1 MSPHRRRV
9 RAAFRRKGDPA
20 PVLRSTTAAFVAIAL
35 VHTGVVQMPFS
46 RNELRHPP
54 VIVSSETVLAPVIV
68 RGERPRPLSLLP
80 LEARLFRWLEHTNR
94 APEGKAIR
102 VSLTQYCL
110 RGTTR
115 RGRQVR
121 PGIVAADPR
130 VFPLARHVELFLGSQ
145 YLGRFIVD
153 DTGKNV
159 LGNTLDIWTPNCREA
174 RRFGRQWGQA
184 MLVAR
189 ETQRQS
195 RVTDSQT
202 PVVSSQPPDISGPPP
217 LTGEASLISSQSPV
231 SGSQSPAIDNH

>member
-9 RAAFRRKGDPA
+9 RAVLRRRHDPA
-20 PVLRSTTAAFVAIAL
+20 PVLRSTMAACVAIGL
-35 VHTGVVQMPFS
+35 VQSGAVQMPFS
-46 RNELRHPP
+46 RNELRHHG
-54 VIVSSETVLAPVIV
+54 VVVSSEAVHAPVIV
-68 RGERPRPLSLLP
+68 RGAQPRPVSLSLSLLP
-80 LEARLFRWLEHTNR
+80 PEARRFRWLEHTNR

-130 VFPLARHVELFLGSQ
+130 VFPLAREVELFLGSQ

-159 LGNTLDIWTPNCREA
+159 LGNTLDIWNPNCREA

-189 ETQRQS
+189 ETHRQS
-195 RVTDSQT
+195 SV
-202 PVVSSQPPDISGPPP
+202 
-217 LTGEASLISSQSPV
+217 ISSQ
-231 SGSQSPAIDNH
+231 